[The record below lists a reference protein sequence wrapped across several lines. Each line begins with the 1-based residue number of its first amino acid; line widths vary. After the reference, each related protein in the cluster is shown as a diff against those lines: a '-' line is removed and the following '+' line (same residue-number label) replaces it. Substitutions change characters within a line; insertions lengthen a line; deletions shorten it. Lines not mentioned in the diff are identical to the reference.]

1 MKTLAPLQ
9 IRVEHFGRW
18 HLFLALF
25 SGAALLAAGWTIW
38 VWRGSDS
45 LPLMAAFAVAMFLA
59 VLSAQFPYWSIRPF
73 TLFHT
78 DHGWKLQRGQGLED
92 LMQVRGMSVPGLLLV
107 LALSARGRVVLPVP
121 SDIQPAL
128 FRELRLRLG
137 ALSH

>member
-25 SGAALLAAGWTIW
+25 SAAALLAAGWTIW
-38 VWRGSDS
+38 VWRESDS
-45 LPLMAAFAVAMFLA
+45 LPLMAAFAVALFLA

-73 TLFHT
+73 TLFHGEY
-78 DHGWKLQRGQGLED
+78 GWKLQRGDGLED
-92 LMQVRGMSVPGLLLV
+92 LMQVRGMVVPGLLLV

-121 SDIQPAL
+121 GDIQPTL

>member
-25 SGAALLAAGWTIW
+25 SAAALLAAGWTIW
-38 VWRGSDS
+38 VWRESDS
-45 LPLMAAFAVAMFLA
+45 LALMAAFAVALFLA

-73 TLFHT
+73 TLFHGEQ
-78 DHGWKLQRGQGLED
+78 GWKLQRGEGLED
-92 LMQVRGMSVPGLLLV
+92 LMQVRGMVVPGLLLV

-121 SDIQPAL
+121 SDIQPTL